1 LRGHG
6 YPTTLVAMIW
16 LRRTSVTAVA
26 CAACWLVLLTVV
38 AAGCGSD
45 PEPPAQQAVEDSG
58 PAETGKPFAD
68 AGTPPVVGPAVE
80 CQLGAAIETE
90 PNDTPPS
97 ANAFTELSF
106 CGVLSTPQDVDYA
119 TFDTPPGTKLGLFQ
133 AVIDGR
139 VDFELALK
147 GATFGPAE
155 TTKFGSG
162 TYLIKAFTTSGKTAS
177 YRFRVQFDPI

>member
-1 LRGHG
+1 
-6 YPTTLVAMIW
+6 MIS
-16 LRRTSVTAVA
+16 LRRSGLAA
-26 CAACWLVLLTVV
+26 ISCAALASALGVLTVLGAG

-45 PEPPAQQAVEDSG
+45 PEPPAAQVVDDSG
-58 PAETGKPFAD
+58 PAETGKPFPD

-90 PNDTPPS
+90 PNDTPQA

-139 VDFELALK
+139 VDFELTLK

-162 TYLIKAFTTSGKTAS
+162 TFLVKAFTTSGKTAS
-177 YRFRVQFDPI
+177 YHFRVQFNPI

>member
-1 LRGHG
+1 
-6 YPTTLVAMIW
+6 MSS
-16 LRRTSVTAVA
+16 LRRSGLAAVS
-26 CAACWLVLLTVV
+26 CAALASTLGALAVLGAG

-45 PEPPAQQAVEDSG
+45 PEPPAQQPVDDSG
-58 PAETGKPFAD
+58 PAETGKPFPD

-90 PNDTPPS
+90 PNDTPQG

-139 VDFELALK
+139 VDFELTLK

>member
-1 LRGHG
+1 MSL
-6 YPTTLVAMIW
+6 
-16 LRRTSVTAVA
+16 LRRTSVAA
-26 CAACWLVLLTVV
+26 MSCAAGGLVLL
-38 AAGCGSD
+38 AGIGAGCGSD
-45 PEPPAQQAVEDSG
+45 PEPTAQPPVEDSG
-58 PAETGKPFAD
+58 PAETGKPFPD

-90 PNDTPPS
+90 PNDTPQS

-139 VDFELALK
+139 VDFELTLN